1 MPCLYTHGGK
11 VGNGRVH
18 GQKPRFQPIRAEGV
32 HFLQR
37 QGVFQREHAGARALE
52 RSHMAAAAQIRADV
66 VTERANVDAL
76 AAVHFQTVAA
86 VAQRGGE
93 AHVVHAAGARGHFHA
108 LAAPRQL
115 VQPLAA
121 ALDGRVHGRPLPYLA
136 DEAGQRGAHVRLGD
150 VHAPRL
156 HHRAGGVLR
165 VGDDAQLQ
173 FGHVGLLLVDDV
185 VKQPRGRAH
194 AHGQNARG
202 HGVERAA
209 VADGRAARQALA
221 HEHHTVAGRFAQ
233 RLVQHEE
240 AVHQTTSRTRDSTTS
255 TASASGRWMVMPAA
269 RSWPPPPRGWATS
282 RATL

>member
-1 MPCLYTHGGK
+1 MPCLCAHGGK

-18 GQKPRFQPIRAEGV
+18 GQKPRLEALRAEGV

-37 QGVFQREHAGARALE
+37 QGVFQREHAGARAFE
-52 RSHMAAAAQIRADV
+52 RRHMAAAAQIRANV
-66 VTERANVDAL
+66 VAERADVDAL
-76 AAVHFQTVAA
+76 AAVHFQPVAA

-93 AHVVHAAGARGHFHA
+93 AHVVHTAGTRGHFHA
-108 LAAPRQL
+108 LAAPRQF

-121 ALDGRVHGRPLPYLA
+121 ALDGRVHGRRLPYLT
-136 DEAGQRGAHVRLGD
+136 DKAGQCGAHVRLGD
-150 VHAPRL
+150 VHRPFF

-173 FGHVGLLLVDDV
+173 FGHVGLLFVDDV
-185 VKQPRGRAH
+185 VKQPRCRAH
-194 AHGQNARG
+194 AHGQYARG

-221 HEHHTVAGRFAQ
+221 HEDHAVAGRFAQ
-233 RLVQHEE
+233 RLVQHQK
-240 AVHQTTSRTRDSTTS
+240 AVHQTISRTRESTTS

-269 RSWPPPPRGWATS
+269 RS
-282 RATL
+282 